1 MSLRWERKRK
11 ESNRM
16 AYAEIK
22 GRFGGATGCRE
33 WAISGTAQA
42 PSTTER
48 QAPRPGEDTVYSPTK
63 YRETEGIKD
72 VKSDSYSPS
81 WYQQIDNS
89 QWEDYGNAQGAD
101 RVIKQ
106 YTGTV
111 RLPRKPDRVTSV
123 YGTYTGQ
130 SKFVATGDKITVV
143 ASNPNLY
150 DCTTWRDYPDPD
162 QYQYYGYKES
172 LLKKTE
178 ETVTVL
184 AQSGSTAMQNFAFD
198 MDEEDL

>member
-1 MSLRWERKRK
+1 
-11 ESNRM
+11 M

-72 VKSDSYSPS
+72 VKSDSYSAS
-81 WYQQIDNS
+81 WFQKINKS
-89 QWEDYGNAQGAD
+89 QWEDYGNAQGAN

-111 RLPRKPDRVTSV
+111 NRPKNPTRVTSV
-123 YGTYTGQ
+123 SGIYTGQ
-130 SKFVATGDKITVV
+130 SKFVATGDKITVAV
-143 ASNPNLY
+143 SNTNLY
-150 DCTTWRDYPDPD
+150 DCTTWMDYPDPE
-162 QYQYYGYKES
+162 QYEYYGYKES
-172 LLKKTE
+172 GHSSQTE
-178 ETVTVL
+178 TKTVL
-184 AQSGSTAMQNFAFD
+184 AQSGSTAVQNFAFEG
-198 MDEEDL
+198 MEDIE